1 MSVDCSRFGGC
12 LPELEPNLDS
22 VISPYEYIIHH
33 HIIGFSWFD
42 FNFTQRSNNNN
53 NKNEKDRAETKFRW
67 KFKTMHTVLLRACL
81 RHIPSQLTK
90 CDETLGLSWVE
101 SSKEKKRI
109 NGTFSLYPNGMIFF
123 LLCIDVMTYVCERG
137 LQYRAHCDR
146 IINHRE
152 FKSKTV
158 KLITCTH
165 GLNNSIS
172 EIKRRIGFFH
182 ENDILNDKRKPA
194 FVVCMVWN

>member
-1 MSVDCSRFGGC
+1 MNT
-12 LPELEPNLDS
+12 L
-22 VISPYEYIIHH
+22 YIIT
-33 HIIGFSWFD
+33 SLVSLD
-42 FNFTQRSNNNN
+42 LTLTLPREATTTTTKMR
-53 NKNEKDRAETKFRW
+53 KNRAETKFRW

-137 LQYRAHCDR
+137 LQYRAHCDK